1 MRFSFAVVGVVVV
14 VVGILA
20 SSALFIVSQ
29 TEQALVLQFGQPKQV
44 HKVPGLKFKIPFIQ
58 NVVRYDNRVLGLDP
72 PAEEV
77 ILNDQKRIILDA
89 FARYR
94 IEDPLKYFQTV
105 RAEATFNDRFGRILN
120 SDVRG
125 VVAKNS
131 IEDLLSPQRIEIMQ
145 AIRETVSKTAVN
157 FGVTITDLRIGRS
170 ELPEDVSNN
179 VFDRMR
185 SERER
190 EANLLRA
197 EGEEASR
204 RIRADADR
212 QQAVIIA
219 EAQRQAS
226 ILRGEGEGEK
236 NRILAEAFNRDRE
249 FFDFY
254 RSLEAYRN
262 TFGTDDTTM
271 VLSPRSDFF
280 RYFGDITGGGRSNDA
295 GSN

>member
-105 RAEATFNDRFGRILN
+105 RTEATFNDRFGRILN

-145 AIRETVSKTAVN
+145 AISETVSKSAVN

-219 EAQRQAS
+219 EAQRQSS

>member
-105 RAEATFNDRFGRILN
+105 RTEATFNDRFGRILN

-145 AIRETVSKTAVN
+145 AISETVSKSAVN

-219 EAQRQAS
+219 EAQRQSS

-254 RSLEAYRN
+254 RSLQAYRN